1 MDRLKGLDMKRRINR
16 DTITALLLLV
26 LCGVLFHQTFNI
38 RKVPFSEMGSEVWP
52 RFVLLLMAV
61 LAVIYLFQSMTTP
74 APQRAPFSFK
84 AWLGAYRNPLI
95 CFGMFFVF
103 LLALPWLGMLVA
115 GVLFVFVT
123 QTILGGAGH
132 RRWIVH
138 ALVALV
144 SVGGMWLLFTY
155 ALGVVLPRG
164 ELFS

>member
-1 MDRLKGLDMKRRINR
+1 MKKRFNR

-26 LCGVLFHQTFNI
+26 MCGVLFQQTFNI

-61 LAVIYLFQSMTTP
+61 LALIYLFQSMANP
-74 APQRAPFSFK
+74 PPQKGPFSLK
-84 AWLGAYRNPLI
+84 AWLAAYRNPLI

-115 GVLFVFVT
+115 GILFVGVT
-123 QTILGGAGH
+123 QTILGGADT
-132 RRWIVH
+132 RRVLTH
-138 ALVALV
+138 ALVSVV
-144 SVGGMWLLFTY
+144 SVGGMWLLFTH

-164 ELFS
+164 TLFG